1 VTAPRIL
8 VLGAGSI
15 GARHAGNLAAAG
27 ATVFISDPQA
37 DRAGSVPGA
46 TAVPFDPSAM
56 GGYDGVVVA
65 SPTSLHAEHALEA
78 AAQVERVLVEKPLAA
93 TSREADSVAA
103 QVGDRVMVGYNLRLH
118 APLERVME
126 LAHGGS
132 VGRILGVRLWFGSYL
147 PDWRPATDYR
157 ASYSA
162 QAALGGGV
170 LLDAIH
176 ELDMLL
182 WLLDDRLEVAG
193 AIVARAGDLEIDV
206 EDTVKAV
213 LRHADGAVVD
223 ISLDYVSRRY
233 RRGIEVIG
241 DAATVRLD
249 WARNVLEVED
259 GSSVVTHDVS
269 ADVSRSYEREAR
281 TFLDWVAGRS
291 APPVDAVTGAKS
303 VRLAD
308 EIRRAAG

>member
-1 VTAPRIL
+1 M
-8 VLGAGSI
+8 
-15 GARHAGNLAAAG
+15 AAG
-27 ATVFISDPQA
+27 ATVFISDPRA
-37 DRAGSVPGA
+37 DRAGAVPGA
-46 TAVPFDPSAM
+46 TAVPFDPSAL

-65 SPTSLHAEHALEA
+65 SPTSRHAEHTLQAS
-78 AAQVERVLVEKPLAA
+78 AQIGRVFVEKPLAA
-93 TSREADSVAA
+93 TSTEADLVAA
-103 QVGDRVMVGYNLRLH
+103 EVGDRVMVGYNLRLH

-126 LAHGGS
+126 LSHGGS
-132 VGRILGVRLWFGSYL
+132 VGHILGVRLWFGSYL
-147 PDWRPATDYR
+147 PDWRPSTDYR

-176 ELDMLL
+176 ELDMLI

-193 AIVARAGDLEIDV
+193 SVVARTGPLEIDV

-223 ISLDYVSRRY
+223 VSLDYLSRRY

-241 DAATVRLD
+241 DVATVRLD
-249 WARNVLEVED
+249 WARNVLEIED
-259 GSSVVTHDVS
+259 GRSVVSEDAS
-269 ADVSRSYEREAR
+269 AEVSRSYKREAR
-281 TFLDWVAGRS
+281 AFLDWIAGRS
-291 APPVDAVTGAKS
+291 APPVDAVAGAKS

-308 EIRRAAG
+308 AIRRAAE